1 MTQVSV
7 LGKEVVPGAEMVVG
21 PPLQQEHPE
30 QGLRRGERE
39 GEMAGLAV
47 CILCQNG
54 KLKQAVGTVYVVS
67 LRLYFWIHSLE
78 NTAMHS

>member
-1 MTQVSV
+1 M
-7 LGKEVVPGAEMVVG
+7 VPVAEIVVG
-21 PPLQQEHPE
+21 LLLHQEHPE

-47 CILCQNG
+47 CILYQNG
-54 KLKQAVGTVYVVS
+54 KLKQAVGIVYVVS